1 MVDALTI
8 LTLFTNV
15 LRVGAD
21 IRFVAS
27 MKVDVICKTADKFL
41 VDILLAFKVDTL
53 HVVMSVY
60 HNLNYLFQN

>member
-1 MVDALTI
+1 MVDAFTI

-15 LRVGAD
+15 LRVGAV

-41 VDILLAFKVDTL
+41 VLMLEAFT
-53 HVVMSVY
+53 
-60 HNLNYLFQN
+60 